1 MTLSSRRKVYFF
13 FSKQYI
19 RIAFRSKQTHKKL
32 LILYLASIK
41 FYQVKKYSRDSV
53 LLNPCFTNGFNKIVR
68 QIYRVK
74 RLIPFFIRLLSLP
87 PALPVSLAVRF
98 QPEPQRQTSQL
109 PVAQVRPWQEHSTEQ
124 NQSQTQSPA
133 LA

>member
-19 RIAFRSKQTHKKL
+19 RIAFGSKQTHKKL
-32 LILYLASIK
+32 LILYLASMK
-41 FYQVKKYSRDSV
+41 FSQAKKYSRDSV

-74 RLIPFFIRLLSLP
+74 FLIPFFLRLLSLL
-87 PALPVSLAVRF
+87 PALPVLPVVRF
-98 QPEPQRQTSQL
+98 QPEQQQSFRR
-109 PVAQVRPWQEHSTEQ
+109 PVVQVRPWQECSTEQ
-124 NQSQTQSPA
+124 NQSQRQ
-133 LA
+133 